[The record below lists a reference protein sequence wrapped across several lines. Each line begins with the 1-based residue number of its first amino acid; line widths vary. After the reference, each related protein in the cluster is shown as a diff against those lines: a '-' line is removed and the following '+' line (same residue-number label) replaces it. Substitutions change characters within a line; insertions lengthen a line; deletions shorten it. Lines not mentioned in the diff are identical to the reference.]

1 MSAPTSPTTHEGEQS
16 AEHPSGTS
24 TTTTAPASAPV
35 ATTAVGLS
43 TASTAGRATTAPT
56 HRSGRW
62 IDRWDPEDP
71 TFWRDGGRRVATRN
85 LWISVFAEFL
95 GFAVWALWSI
105 VVPQLPA
112 AGFTFT
118 VDQQFWLIA
127 VPSLVGAT
135 LRIPYTFA
143 VPLLGG
149 RNWTVVSALLL
160 LLPTGALAVAVQDPG
175 TPFGVMLAVAA
186 LAGFGGGNFASSMA
200 NISFF
205 YPEREKGKALG
216 LNAAGGNLGTA
227 VVQLA
232 VPLVIVAGA
241 GVALERAG
249 LMMIPFIL
257 LAAFLAWRFMDN
269 LSTAKADPK
278 SFAAA
283 TRNKHTWIISF
294 LYIGTF
300 GSFIGYAGAFPMLL
314 KGQFPEVTLSIAFLG
329 ALVGSVTRPLGGVI
343 ADRVGGTRVTIASY
357 GVMALGAFGAIQALQ
372 SHSFGLFFASF
383 LVLFVATGIGN
394 GSTYRMIPAVFQASA
409 VPGGALDGPT
419 AVDAA
424 TLDEARARAR
434 KAAAGC
440 IGIAGAIGAFGGF
453 LIPRGFAASTSL
465 AGSLVPA
472 LWVFIGMYAV
482 MAVVAWAVYLRK
494 GSALAS
500 AGI

>member
-1 MSAPTSPTTHEGEQS
+1 MSAPTSPTTRESEPS
-16 AEHPSGTS
+16 AAATAVTS
-24 TTTTAPASAPV
+24 AVTTAPPRRR
-35 ATTAVGLS
+35 T
-43 TASTAGRATTAPT
+43 
-56 HRSGRW
+56 GRW
-62 IDRWDPEDP
+62 IDRWDPEDESA
-71 TFWRDGGRRVATRN
+71 WRSGGRAVASRN

-112 AGFTFT
+112 AGFALT

-127 VPSLVGAT
+127 LPSLVGAT

-143 VPLLGG
+143 VPVFGG

-160 LLPTGALAVAVQDPG
+160 LLPTSALAIVVQDPQ
-175 TPFGVMLAVAA
+175 TPFGVLLGAAA

-227 VVQLA
+227 AVQLA

-241 GVALERAG
+241 GIALERAG
-249 LMMIPFIL
+249 LMIIPFIA
-257 LAAFLAWRFMDN
+257 LAAFLAWRYMDN
-269 LSTAKADPK
+269 LATAKADPR

-283 TRNKHTWIISF
+283 TRTKHTWVISF

-300 GSFIGYAGAFPMLL
+300 GSFIGYSGAFPTLL
-314 KGQFPEVTLSIAFLG
+314 AGQFPEVSLSIAFAG
-329 ALVGSVTRPLGGVI
+329 ALVGSVTRPLGGII

-357 GVMALGAFGAIQALQ
+357 GVMALGAFGAIRALEV
-372 SHSFGLFFASF
+372 HSFGLFFASF
-383 LVLFVATGIGN
+383 MVLFVATGIGN

-409 VPGGALDGPT
+409 ARAADVAAAGPEE
-419 AVDAA
+419 AA
-424 TLDEARARAR
+424 AARARAR
-434 KAAAGC
+434 TAAAGC
-440 IGIAGAIGAFGGF
+440 IGIAGAVGAFGGF

-472 LWVFIGMYAV
+472 LWTFIGMYLV

-494 GSALAS
+494 GAALA
-500 AGI
+500 AARI

>member
-1 MSAPTSPTTHEGEQS
+1 MSVPAGPPSQTTTTTDHPATDQPAPALPTS
-16 AEHPSGTS
+16 AAPSGTGV
-24 TTTTAPASAPV
+24 PAVASPHGAAQSAP
-35 ATTAVGLS
+35 
-43 TASTAGRATTAPT
+43 
-56 HRSGRW
+56 HRRGRW
-62 IDRWDPEDP
+62 IDHWDPEDP
-71 TFWRDGGRRVATRN
+71 TFWRDGGRKVATRN

-105 VVPQLPA
+105 VVPQLGA

-143 VPLLGG
+143 VPLFGG
-149 RNWTVVSALLL
+149 RTWTVVSALLL
-160 LLPTGALAVAVQDPG
+160 LVPTVSLAVVVQNPE
-175 TPFGVMLAVAA
+175 TPFGVMLLVAA
-186 LAGFGGGNFASSMA
+186 LAGVGGGNFASSMA

-205 YPEREKGKALG
+205 YPEKEKGRALG

-227 VVQLA
+227 AVQFA

-241 GVALERAG
+241 GIALERAG

-257 LAAFLAWRFMDN
+257 LAAFLAWRYMDN
-269 LSTAKADPK
+269 LTHAKADFR

-283 TRNKHTWIISF
+283 TRNRHTWIISF

-300 GSFIGYAGAFPMLL
+300 GSFIGYSGAFPTLL
-314 KGQFPEVTLSIAFLG
+314 KNQFPEVTLSIAFLG
-329 ALVGSVTRPLGGVI
+329 ALVGSVSRPLGGTI
-343 ADRVGGTRVTIASY
+343 ADKVGGARVTIVAF
-357 GVMALGAFGAIQALQ
+357 GVMALGAFGAIRALE
-372 SHSFGLFFASF
+372 SHSFGLFFGSF
-383 LVLFVATGIGN
+383 LLLFVATGIGN
-394 GSTYRMIPAVFQASA
+394 GATYRMIPAVFAAS
-409 VPGGALDGPT
+409 GEL
-419 AVDAA
+419 AA
-424 TLDEARARAR
+424 QTLPDDERAAHRTRIR

-453 LIPRGFAASTSL
+453 LIPRGFAISNDL

-472 LWVFIGMYAV
+472 LWIFIGVYAV
-482 MAVVAWAVYLRK
+482 MAVVTWAVYQRR
-494 GSALAS
+494 GARMAA